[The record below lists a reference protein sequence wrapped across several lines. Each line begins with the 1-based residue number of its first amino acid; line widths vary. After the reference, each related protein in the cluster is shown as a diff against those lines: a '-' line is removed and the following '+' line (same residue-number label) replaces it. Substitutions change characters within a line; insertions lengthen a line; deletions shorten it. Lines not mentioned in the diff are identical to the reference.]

1 MLGLMLRHPLLTAQR
16 IREALPNTAL
26 NRAFSR
32 FHDTASERS

>member
-1 MLGLMLRHPLLTAQR
+1 MLRHPLLTAQR

-32 FHDTASERS
+32 FHDTALERS